1 MKNSPAPFELVPL
14 YDENRITER
23 VRELASEIDAVY
35 EDQPLVAVCVLKGAF
50 IFFSD
55 LARALKNPNLEL
67 DFVRLSSYGMNSE
80 SSKHVIFGKDIET
93 DILNKHV
100 LVVEDIVDSGHTM
113 RFLLDQLSAR
123 GPKSLKIACLV
134 DKYERREADIQVD
147 FPGFRLSKGFI
158 VGYGLDFAE
167 KFRTLPCICEIV
179 QK

>member
-1 MKNSPAPFELVPL
+1 MENNPAPFELVPL
-14 YDENRITER
+14 YDENRIAER
-23 VRELASEIDAVY
+23 VGELAAEIDAVY
-35 EDQPLVAVCVLKGAF
+35 GNQPLVAICVLKGAF

-67 DFVRLSSYGMNSE
+67 DFVRLASYGMNTE
-80 SSKHVIFGKDIET
+80 SSKNVILGKDIET

-123 GPKSLKIACLV
+123 SPKSLKIACLV

>member
-1 MKNSPAPFELVPL
+1 M
-14 YDENRITER
+14 
-23 VRELASEIDAVY
+23 
-35 EDQPLVAVCVLKGAF
+35 
-50 IFFSD
+50 
-55 LARALKNPNLEL
+55 
-67 DFVRLSSYGMNSE
+67 
-80 SSKHVIFGKDIET
+80 IFGKDIET

-147 FPGFRLSKGFI
+147 FSGFRLSKGFI